1 MSLWEMSICGGI
13 FITVIVLIR
22 GLFRKQFPGKIFQIL
37 WLAAVLRLLLPV
49 AVPWQYSVYSM
60 IQRCM
65 EEISDCGSSEN
76 IVQNEMFGNAA
87 AETEAIEEVSLTA
100 ESQENDAAVAAQN
113 AWQDAAAF
121 VNKSWQE
128 ITRMVKE
135 QPSPIWVCIYLLGA
149 VLFTLYYVLSYYRW
163 HKELQTSLPV
173 ENPQIQAWAEALPL
187 RRKVSV
193 RQWEGT
199 ATPFTCGVLRPVILL
214 PKSLA
219 EEAPRQLKFV
229 LAHEYMHIRRYDA
242 VKKIVLL
249 FTCCLHW
256 FNPLVWVMCIL
267 ANRDMELDCDEHV
280 IKYLGRDSRADY
292 AYALLDMEEQRSVFL
307 SWGNSFSKNAM
318 EERVVAIM
326 KGNKKSIAVGI
337 LSGVMT
343 VGVIMA
349 FVTSAFAMDKS
360 QKASQVYTDSSETYD
375 VKAEGGRVYVS
386 KGTAGQSAAVNEDVE
401 EQSVYVSKGTAG
413 QSAAVNED
421 MEEQSAAVEDISSD
435 IAYAIESTVE
445 QYAGAENSENI
456 AYAYDEG
463 DASEG
468 VNGHLDL
475 GLPEEY
481 VSLGVTADLHTG
493 TWEYQG
499 KKVAVFYDK
508 DRWLLTADVSP
519 KDAVYLEV
527 CRDKEGKIEQ
537 IKNCSKK
544 EMQNILK
551 KKGLVF

>member
-193 RQWEGT
+193 RQW
-199 ATPFTCGVLRPVILL
+199 
-214 PKSLA
+214 
-219 EEAPRQLKFV
+219 
-229 LAHEYMHIRRYDA
+229 
-242 VKKIVLL
+242 
-249 FTCCLHW
+249 
-256 FNPLVWVMCIL
+256 
-267 ANRDMELDCDEHV
+267 
-280 IKYLGRDSRADY
+280 
-292 AYALLDMEEQRSVFL
+292 
-307 SWGNSFSKNAM
+307 
-318 EERVVAIM
+318 
-326 KGNKKSIAVGI
+326 
-337 LSGVMT
+337 
-343 VGVIMA
+343 
-349 FVTSAFAMDKS
+349 
-360 QKASQVYTDSSETYD
+360 
-375 VKAEGGRVYVS
+375 
-386 KGTAGQSAAVNEDVE
+386 
-401 EQSVYVSKGTAG
+401 
-413 QSAAVNED
+413 
-421 MEEQSAAVEDISSD
+421 
-435 IAYAIESTVE
+435 
-445 QYAGAENSENI
+445 
-456 AYAYDEG
+456 
-463 DASEG
+463 
-468 VNGHLDL
+468 
-475 GLPEEY
+475 
-481 VSLGVTADLHTG
+481 
-493 TWEYQG
+493 
-499 KKVAVFYDK
+499 
-508 DRWLLTADVSP
+508 
-519 KDAVYLEV
+519 
-527 CRDKEGKIEQ
+527 
-537 IKNCSKK
+537 
-544 EMQNILK
+544 
-551 KKGLVF
+551 

>member
-65 EEISDCGSSEN
+65 EEISDCESSEN
-76 IVQNEMFGNAA
+76 IAQNEMFGNAA

-100 ESQENDAAVAAQN
+100 ESGENNAAVDAQN
-113 AWQDAAAF
+113 AWQDAAVF

-135 QPSPIWVCIYLLGA
+135 QSSPIWVCIYLLGA
-149 VLFTLYYVLSYYRW
+149 VLCTLYYVLSYYRW

-199 ATPFTCGVLRPVILL
+199 ATPFTYGVLRPVILL

-249 FTCCLHW
+249 FTCCVHW

-292 AYALLDMEEQRSVFL
+292 AYALIDLEEQRSVFL

-337 LSGVMT
+337 LSSVMT
-343 VGVIMA
+343 AGLIMA
-349 FVTSAFAMDKS
+349 FVTSAFAMESGDVVEQS
-360 QKASQVYTDSSETYD
+360 CDTSEGAD
-375 VKAEGGRVYVS
+375 VQSDAIAIAYVS
-386 KGTAGQSAAVNEDVE
+386 EDAEERSNDTSEGADVQNEEIAIACASEDAEERSNDASEGADVQNE
-401 EQSVYVSKGTAG
+401 EIA
-413 QSAAVNED
+413 
-421 MEEQSAAVEDISSD
+421 
-435 IAYAIESTVE
+435 IAYASEDTEE
-445 QYAGAENSENI
+445 QELYAGAKFDKAI
-456 AYAYDEG
+456 AYAYAEG

-468 VNGHLDL
+468 ANLDV
-475 GLPEEY
+475 GVPEEY
-481 VSLGVTADLHTG
+481 ALLGITAAPHKG

-544 EMQNILK
+544 EMQKILK
-551 KKGLVF
+551 KKGLVY